1 MKTDIKDTVK
11 ALIMQYTDFKDND
24 NQLVA
29 WIWKLELEALGYP
42 STNTPASNF
51 FKMMAWGKF
60 TSSETITRVRRKLQE
75 EFPELRGKNYD
86 KRQAK
91 QSEVKKDL
99 GYGQ

>member
-1 MKTDIKDTVK
+1 
-11 ALIMQYTDFKDND
+11 
-24 NQLVA
+24 
-29 WIWKLELEALGYP
+29 
-42 STNTPASNF
+42 
-51 FKMMAWGKF
+51 MAWGKF

-75 EFPELRGKNYD
+75 EFPDLRGKNYD